1 MLGGWEGGGGGGGV
15 VFGLWCCLVCG
26 LVCGVVWLWCCLV
39 FVVWWLI
46 LFLLLLSRPRQFR
59 PFSFGVGRVGGGGV
73 RGIVHV
79 QIRPLANHVVP
90 NFVREPHRG
99 GGLGKWWRGGGQSER
114 SSGAIEGG

>member
-1 MLGGWEGGGGGGGV
+1 MDV
-15 VFGLWCCLVCG
+15 VLFGLWFGLWCG
-26 LVCGVVWLWCCLV
+26 LVMVLFGFCCLV
-39 FVVWWLI
+39 ADLF
-46 LFLLLLSRPRQFR
+46 FLLLFRPRQFR

-114 SSGAIEGG
+114 SSAAIEGG